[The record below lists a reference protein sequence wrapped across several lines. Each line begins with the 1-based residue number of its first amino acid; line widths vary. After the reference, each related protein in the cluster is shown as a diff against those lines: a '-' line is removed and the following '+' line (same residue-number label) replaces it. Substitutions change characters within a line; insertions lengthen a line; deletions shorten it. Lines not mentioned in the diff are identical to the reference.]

1 MGEPRTNHCTFLSSY
16 GGVYR
21 CQDPLYFMGFC
32 RFHHAAYEAGEIDAL
47 GHISDILDDQKRR
60 LEINFHG
67 LVIPDELKP
76 SFS

>member
-1 MGEPRTNHCTFLSSY
+1 MLVSTEPHCTFLSSY

-32 RFHHAAYEAGEIDAL
+32 RFHHDAYERGEINAL
-47 GHISDILDDQKRR
+47 GHISDTLDDQKRR

-67 LVIPDELKP
+67 LEIPADLKP
-76 SFS
+76 SF

>member
-1 MGEPRTNHCTFLSSY
+1 MPEPEAPHCTFLSSY

-21 CQDPLYFMGFC
+21 CQDPLYFLGFC
-32 RFHHAAYEAGEIDAL
+32 RFHHAAYEAGEIDDL
-47 GHISDILDDQKRR
+47 GHISDTLDDQKRR

-67 LVIPDELKP
+67 LVLPDELKP